1 MKGFVRFVM
10 IIVELFLAVLVVP
23 FLGTIVACVVA
34 CPIIGIPFIA
44 CVAFYAGICHLINK
58 AICKD

>member
-1 MKGFVRFVM
+1 MKRIVRFAMV
-10 IIVELFLAVLVVP
+10 IVEMFLAILVVP